1 MDQRQSAKSGNVTS
15 CFRTHKYHTISK
27 AHYLCEVDNSSSS
40 APMLKRQRPATPPP
54 SLSELPSVPDFSM
67 GEPSSFNHNAKR
79 RRTVAPQ
86 MDGNSRGMNYS
97 DGEDDNNTDDDE
109 DNPFD
114 NSMVEGRDEAPSGWE
129 ERAGQYK
136 DMNQLLHQLH
146 LEQQSRSRY
155 PSSSSNAHSHCTQLL
170 HTQHNSLPHPSKQSQ
185 RISDE
190 VSHSGEQHTSSNKTE
205 EVWTNYEA
213 NNRCVG
219 AFITS
224 SSLLIQILRCLARLL
239 GSIIR
244 HRHRLQEHGG
254 MDKGRD

>member
-1 MDQRQSAKSGNVTS
+1 MLP
-15 CFRTHKYHTISK
+15 HKHLASILYLKPTIF
-27 AHYLCEVDNSSSS
+27 DSSSS

-97 DGEDDNNTDDDE
+97 DGEDVNNTDDDE

-114 NSMVEGRDEAPSGWE
+114 NSMVLGRDEAPSGWE

-155 PSSSSNAHSHCTQLL
+155 PSSTSNAHYHCTQLL
-170 HTQHNSLPHPSKQSQ
+170 HTQHNSLPNPSKQSQ
-185 RISDE
+185 RISDCFPGTDE
-190 VSHSGEQHTSSNKTE
+190 GSHSGEQHTSSNKAE

-224 SSLLIQILRCLARLL
+224 SSLLIQILLCLARLL